1 MAIANKIEFHFR
13 ANSDKKIA
21 RFSNKLKNPT
31 FSLFYLFLFFFFF
44 FIFIYFI
51 RGEGGGGGFFL
62 KEV

>member
-21 RFSNKLKNPT
+21 RFFNKLKNPT
-31 FSLFYLFLFFFFF
+31 FSLFYLFLYFFI
-44 FIFIYFI
+44 FIFIYFM
-51 RGEGGGGGFFL
+51 GGGSGGGGFFL

>member
-21 RFSNKLKNPT
+21 RFFNKLKNPT
-31 FSLFYLFLFFFFF
+31 FSLFYLFLYFFI
-44 FIFIYFI
+44 FIFIYFM
-51 RGEGGGGGFFL
+51 GGGVFL